1 MRWMRFDAGV
11 GSALL
16 AGILFGA
23 STPLAKRLIQDLD
36 PWMLAGLLYLGSGL
50 GLGAYRALRHAMRDG
65 RATEASL
72 RGADRWWLAAAILAG
87 GIVAPVLMMYGLRR
101 SAGSTASL
109 LLNLEGVFTTLIAWF
124 VFHENFDRRIAL
136 SVLAITAGAVLLSAG
151 AAAEWGSA
159 IGPLAIAGACLA
171 WALDNNLT
179 RKVALSDV
187 TFIAMLKGL
196 VAGSVNIALATASPN
211 FLILEFH
218 WLHRDYWTTI
228 TTDKDDIIKDGWI
241 TLSDCPGIGLELDET
256 VARAHQYPGTTWF
269 A

>member
-101 SAGSTASL
+101 TAGSTA
-109 LLNLEGVFTTLIAWF
+109 
-124 VFHENFDRRIAL
+124 
-136 SVLAITAGAVLLSAG
+136 
-151 AAAEWGSA
+151 
-159 IGPLAIAGACLA
+159 
-171 WALDNNLT
+171 
-179 RKVALSDV
+179 
-187 TFIAMLKGL
+187 
-196 VAGSVNIALATASPN
+196 
-211 FLILEFH
+211 
-218 WLHRDYWTTI
+218 
-228 TTDKDDIIKDGWI
+228 
-241 TLSDCPGIGLELDET
+241 
-256 VARAHQYPGTTWF
+256 
-269 A
+269 